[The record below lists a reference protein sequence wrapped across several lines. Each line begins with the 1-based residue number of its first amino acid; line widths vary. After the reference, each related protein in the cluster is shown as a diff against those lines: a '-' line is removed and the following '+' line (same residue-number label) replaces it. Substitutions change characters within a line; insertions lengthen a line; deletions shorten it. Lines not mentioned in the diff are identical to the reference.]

1 MTVERS
7 ETYWLD
13 ELKAGRLEAA
23 APLWTKYFCRLQG
36 LARQKLS
43 GSPRRAA
50 DEEDVAIS
58 AFHSFCR
65 GVQDERFRQLE
76 SRSDLWQVLAM
87 ITTRKAIRQVER
99 ERAQKRGGGAVRGES
114 VFLKADGDY
123 DAAGLAQFIGGGPTP
138 GFQAAAEEEFELLLD
153 RLDQPALRQIAL
165 LKLDGHTNQEIAE
178 QIGRNVRSVERK
190 LNLIRSLWSDTGAED
205 GS

>member
-99 ERAQKRGGGAVRGES
+99 DRAQKRGGGAVRGES
-114 VFLKADGDY
+114 IFLKADGELDPS
-123 DAAGLAQFIGGGPTP
+123 GLAQFIGEGPTP
-138 GFQAAAEEEFELLLD
+138 EFQAAADEEFSRLLEQ
-153 RLDQPALRQIAL
+153 LDQPALREIAL
-165 LKLDGHTNQEIAE
+165 LKLDGHTNQEIADR
-178 QIGRNVRSVERK
+178 IGRNVRSVERK
-190 LNLIRSLWSDTGAED
+190 LNLIRNLWSDVGDDD